1 LHLAQRQVLTSL
13 RNHWQGLIV
22 FVTYPEVPMDNNRA
36 EQAIR
41 NSVTGR
47 KNYYG
52 SGSVWSAELAA
63 MMFSLFQT
71 IEIRQLITDHPEYH
85 RADLSRQVCRML
97 QGYKPDG
104 GLKEMSCRVAMWRMQ
119 AGGFTNHRGHLGYR
133 SAQAH
138 NAIRAI
144 SGAIIAA

>member
-1 LHLAQRQVLTSL
+1 M
-13 RNHWQGLIV
+13 N
-22 FVTYPEVPMDNNRA
+22 NNRP

-41 NSVTGR
+41 KPVTGR
-47 KNYYG
+47 KNYCG

-71 IEIRQLITDHPEYH
+71 IESRQLITDHPECP
-85 RADLSRQVCRML
+85 RADLFRQVCRML
-97 QGYKPDG
+97 QWYKPDG
-104 GLKEMSCRVAMWRMQ
+104 GLKEMSCRVAMWRMP
-119 AGGFTNHRGHLGYR
+119 ADGLFNLPPPRRAKAAIRTHHGHLGYR